1 MLTTTAGGEFAYNF
15 WNCTRQAYRLAKGD
29 GYAADAG
36 QSKGIGVW
44 NYTVSGCWQHR
55 AGPVCRIG
63 SNGLEA
69 LSRGARYAIFNDRSR
84 VCTDII
90 QGNIKTLGFEER
102 ARVYG
107 LDFRGT
113 IDVLAAA
120 KQRVD
125 IVFIDPPYLSGLNT
139 RSSVPDISKRN
150 SNRYRNSSGRAFAKV
165 RYSSARLFRKAVN
178 ADIWKR
184 SGINF

>member
-1 MLTTTAGGEFAYNF
+1 LRIISGIARGRRIDSPKGMDTRPTLDRVRESVFGIIQFQVAGSTVLDLFA
-15 WNCTRQAYRLAKGD
+15 G
-29 GYAADAG
+29 
-36 QSKGIGVW
+36 
-44 NYTVSGCWQHR
+44 SG
-55 AGPVCRIG
+55 AM
-63 SNGLEA
+63 GLEA

-120 KQRVD
+120 KQKVD
-125 IVFIDPPYLSGLNT
+125 IVFIDPPYLSGL
-139 RSSVPDISKRN
+139 
-150 SNRYRNSSGRAFAKV
+150 AQA
-165 RYSSARLFRKAVN
+165 A
-178 ADIWKR
+178 ADLIFQ
-184 SGINF
+184 SGILTDTGIVVAEHSPKYDIVAPDCSVKRPTRIYGSVAVSIFERGC